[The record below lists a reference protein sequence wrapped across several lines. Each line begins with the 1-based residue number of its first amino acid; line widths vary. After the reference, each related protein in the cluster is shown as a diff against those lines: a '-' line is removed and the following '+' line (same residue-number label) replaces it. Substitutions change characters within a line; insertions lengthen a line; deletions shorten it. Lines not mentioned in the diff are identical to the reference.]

1 MFFKLFYR
9 RWPLHKQVDFLKRKA
24 ILIGSRTRDK
34 RKIYIYMY
42 RDVFAEVLFQDDD
55 PNKLAESANLVE
67 GLKNLNDYL
76 ESEFKATF

>member
-42 RDVFAEVLFQDDD
+42 RDMFAEVLFQDDD
-55 PNKLAESANLVE
+55 PNKPPESASIVK